1 MADINIKAKIDV
13 DTSGAQKGTKEAQ
26 DDIKKT
32 GAAIDKTA
40 ESAKKGG
47 GAFSSLG
54 TALKGLGI
62 LSAVEAAFG
71 IFKETLGKNQKVADL
86 MTTSMNFLTKIFNDL
101 VDFLSNNIG
110 SVVEWFKQIF
120 ENPVESLKSF
130 GDAIKDNIIERF
142 NSFLDTIGYL
152 GTALKKLF
160 TGDFKGAIDSVKEA
174 GKEMVDVLTGVD
186 DTTGKIGK
194 VIDKVVDYTTKTWKA
209 AEAQTA
215 LANTA
220 KLSAAQLQGLVEHY
234 DRLAEQQRQ
243 LRDDESNSIADRI
256 AANNKLGEILQQ
268 QQKAMLALANTRIA
282 SAQADLASNKG
293 NIDLQVALTEALNE
307 RKAIL
312 AQITGLESEQKVNA
326 VALAKEELEMNRS
339 LVESNNAIEFE
350 RRKAIAETIENERQK
365 LNALKAIRDEER
377 NVEMAR
383 LQENIDATKA
393 GTQARVDAQIAYNEK
408 KLELDLADIE
418 FKKQMSDLDKQDLLN
433 QQAIND
439 AKLASQMQLAQASQ
453 QVFSQ
458 LSSMFEQGTAAS
470 KAAALADIVIGTG
483 VGFVQGLDIA
493 QKGAKAT
500 GPAAPF
506 AFPIFY
512 ATQIAAVLSA
522 VGKAKNILSQVKGGG
537 GGGAS
542 VGASAPTGAS
552 TPAPVLPQSASM
564 ALSAAT
570 IQGIG
575 NAAAGGA
582 NRAYVLDSDVRNSD
596 ERNARLQRAAR
607 LGG

>member
-32 GAAIDKTA
+32 GVAIDKA
-40 ESAKKGG
+40 ADSAKKGG
-47 GAFSSLG
+47 GAFSTLG
-54 TALKGLGI
+54 SALKGLGI

-86 MTTSMNFLTKIFNDL
+86 MTTSMNFLTKVFNDL

-243 LRDDESNSIADRI
+243 LRDDESNSITDRI

-282 SAQADLASNKG
+282 SAQADLAANKG

-326 VALAKEELEMNRS
+326 VALAKEQLEMNKA

-350 RRKAIAETIENERQK
+350 RRKAVADTIENERQK

-383 LQENIDATKA
+383 LQENIDSTNA
-393 GTQARVDAQIAYNEK
+393 GTQARIEAQIAYNEK
-408 KLELDLADIE
+408 KLELDLAEIE
-418 FKKQMSDLDKQDLLN
+418 FKKQMSDLDKQDLIN
-433 QQAIND
+433 QQAMND
-439 AKLASQMQLAQASQ
+439 AKLASQVQLAQASQ

-512 ATQIAAVLSA
+512 ATQIAAVLGA

-542 VGASAPTGAS
+542 VGASAPTGTS
-552 TPAPVLPQSASM
+552 TAAPVLPQSTSTS
-564 ALSAAT
+564 LSAAT

-582 NRAYVLDSDVRNSD
+582 NRAYVLDADVRNSD

>member
-40 ESAKKGG
+40 DSAKKGG

-86 MTTSMNFLTKIFNDL
+86 MTTSMNFLTRVFNDL
-101 VDFLSNNIG
+101 VEFLSNNIG

-120 ENPVESLKSF
+120 ENPVESLKNF

-174 GKEMVDVLTGVD
+174 GKEMVDVLTGID

-209 AEAQTA
+209 ADAQTA

-282 SAQADLASNKG
+282 SAQADLAANKG
-293 NIDLQVALTEALNE
+293 NIDMQVALTEALNE

-326 VALAKEELEMNRS
+326 VALAKEELEMNRA

-350 RRKAIAETIENERQK
+350 RRKAIADTIESERQK
-365 LNALKAIRDEER
+365 LYALKAIRDEER

-383 LQENIDATKA
+383 LQENIEATNA
-393 GTQARVDAQIAYNEK
+393 GTQARIDAQIAYNEK
-408 KLELDLADIE
+408 KLELDLAEIDY
-418 FKKQMSDLDKQDLLN
+418 KKQISELDKQDLIN
-433 QQAIND
+433 QQAIMD
-439 AKLASQMQLAQASQ
+439 AKLAAQMQFAQGVG

-458 LSSMFEQGTAAS
+458 LSGLFEQGTAAS

-512 ATQIAAVLSA
+512 ATQIAAVLGA
-522 VGKAKNILSQVKGGG
+522 VSKAKNILSQVKGGG
-537 GGGAS
+537 VS
-542 VGASAPTGAS
+542 VSTSAPIGMS
-552 TPAPVLPQSASM
+552 TSAPVLPQSTSM
-564 ALSAAT
+564 ALSAAS
-570 IQGIG
+570 IQSIG
-575 NAAAGGA
+575 NAAAGGVG
-582 NRAYVLDSDVRNSD
+582 RAYVLDSDIRNND
-596 ERNARLQRAAR
+596 ERQVRLQRAAR
-607 LGG
+607 LG

>member
-1 MADINIKAKIDV
+1 MADINIKAKIEV
-13 DTSGAQKGTKEAQ
+13 DTSSAQKSTKETQ
-26 DDIKKT
+26 DEIKKT

-40 ESAKKGG
+40 DSAKKGG

-54 TALKGLGI
+54 SALKGLGI
-62 LSAVEAAFG
+62 LTAVEAAFG
-71 IFKETLGKNQKVADL
+71 VFKETLGKNQKVADL
-86 MTTSMNFLTKIFNDL
+86 MTTSMNFLTKVFNDL

-120 ENPVESLKSF
+120 ENPVESLKAF

-142 NSFLDTIGYL
+142 NSFLETIGYL

-160 TGDFKGAIDSVKEA
+160 TGDFKGAVDSVKEA
-174 GKEMVDVLTGVD
+174 GKEMLDVMTGVD
-186 DTTGKIGK
+186 DSVSKIGK
-194 VIDKVVDYTTKTWKA
+194 VIDKVVDYTAKTWKA
-209 AEAQTA
+209 ADAQTA

-220 KLSAAQLQGLVEHY
+220 KLSAAELQGLVEHY

-243 LRDDESNSIADRI
+243 LRDDETLSIADRI

-282 SAQADLASNKG
+282 SAQADLAANKG
-293 NIDLQVALTEALNE
+293 NIDMQVALTEALNE

-326 VALAKEELEMNRS
+326 VALAKEELEMNRA
-339 LVESNNAIEFE
+339 LLESNNAIEFE
-350 RRKAIAETIENERQK
+350 KRKAVADTIQNERQK

-377 NVEMAR
+377 DVELAR
-383 LQENIDATKA
+383 LQENIDLTNQ
-393 GTQARVDAQIAYNEK
+393 GTQARIEAQISYNEK
-408 KLELDLADIE
+408 KLELDLAEIE
-418 FKKQMSDLDKQDLLN
+418 FKKQMSDLDKQDLIN
-433 QQAIND
+433 QQAMND
-439 AKLASQMQLAQASQ
+439 AKLASQMQFAQGVG
-453 QVFSQ
+453 QVFTQ
-458 LSSMFEQGTAAS
+458 LSGLFEQGTAAS

-512 ATQIAAVLSA
+512 ATQIAAVLGA

-537 GGGAS
+537 S
-542 VGASAPTGAS
+542 VGGSISAPTTSAS
-552 TPAPVLPQSASM
+552 NTSAPVLPQAISTT
-564 ALSAAT
+564 LSSST
-570 IQGIG
+570 IQSIG
-575 NAAAGGA
+575 NAAAGGV
-582 NRAYVLDSDVRNSD
+582 NRAFVLDTDIKDNQ
-596 ERNARLQRAAR
+596 ERQARLQRAAR
-607 LGG
+607 LG

>member
-40 ESAKKGG
+40 DSAKKGG
-47 GAFSSLG
+47 GAFSTLG
-54 TALKGLGI
+54 SALKGLGI

-86 MTTSMNFLTKIFNDL
+86 MTTSMNFLTRIFNDL

-130 GDAIKDNIIERF
+130 GNAIKDNIIERF

-256 AANNKLGEILQQ
+256 AANNK
-268 QQKAMLALANTRIA
+268 
-282 SAQADLASNKG
+282 
-293 NIDLQVALTEALNE
+293 
-307 RKAIL
+307 
-312 AQITGLESEQKVNA
+312 
-326 VALAKEELEMNRS
+326 
-339 LVESNNAIEFE
+339 
-350 RRKAIAETIENERQK
+350 
-365 LNALKAIRDEER
+365 
-377 NVEMAR
+377 
-383 LQENIDATKA
+383 
-393 GTQARVDAQIAYNEK
+393 
-408 KLELDLADIE
+408 
-418 FKKQMSDLDKQDLLN
+418 
-433 QQAIND
+433 
-439 AKLASQMQLAQASQ
+439 
-453 QVFSQ
+453 
-458 LSSMFEQGTAAS
+458 
-470 KAAALADIVIGTG
+470 
-483 VGFVQGLDIA
+483 
-493 QKGAKAT
+493 
-500 GPAAPF
+500 
-506 AFPIFY
+506 
-512 ATQIAAVLSA
+512 
-522 VGKAKNILSQVKGGG
+522 
-537 GGGAS
+537 
-542 VGASAPTGAS
+542 
-552 TPAPVLPQSASM
+552 
-564 ALSAAT
+564 
-570 IQGIG
+570 
-575 NAAAGGA
+575 
-582 NRAYVLDSDVRNSD
+582 
-596 ERNARLQRAAR
+596 
-607 LGG
+607 